1 MKAILQSLF
10 ACFALAISA
19 APALA
24 QKPQLDP
31 ATLLTGEWALSEYRG
46 LPFAIYGAKDLDAS
60 KKHPLILALHGKSDN
75 NTNGQQVGGWMKS
88 FAKPERYAKNPCI
101 IVAPLC
107 YQPFGGTGGGWSA
120 KPGDQA
126 IDLVKALE
134 KALPAVDA
142 KRIYVAGHSMGG
154 FGTCH
159 LIARAPQMFAAG
171 IPVSG
176 YASGTDLVS
185 GQRTPMWLFHAA
197 DDAVV
202 GVAGARAF
210 AKASSRSKA
219 FHYTEYPTGGHG
231 IPSVV
236 FEDEKLHEWLF
247 AQGRRP

>member
-1 MKAILQSLF
+1 MKPVLPFLF
-10 ACFALAISA
+10 TVLALLHT
-19 APALA
+19 ALPSRA

-31 ATLLTGEWALSEYRG
+31 ATLLTGEWVLSEYRG
-46 LPFAIYGAKDLDAS
+46 LPFAIYGAKDLDAA

-75 NTNGQQVGGWMKS
+75 NTNGPQVGGWMKS

-126 IDLVKALE
+126 IDLVKALQ

-142 KRIYVAGHSMGG
+142 KRTYVIGYSMGG

-159 LIARAPQMFAAG
+159 LVMRAPQMFAAAV
-171 IPVSG
+171 PVAG
-176 YASGTDLVS
+176 YGNGAAA

-202 GVAGARAF
+202 GVAGAREF
-210 AKASSRSKA
+210 AKASSRAKT

-231 IPSVV
+231 IGGQV

-247 AQGRRP
+247 TQARR